1 MGSPPQGAGAAPA
14 GTAASLQDKGLRSDP
29 GPSREPRPWRPPGL
43 RASLLLPHHTSHTGC
58 RGRRTRGPQG
68 HRGSHGTALATTSKE
83 TRQRRL
89 LYCDRCTRVRAGAQA
104 ATRHT
109 PRLRRGHEH
118 RATVTRVFFRRG
130 RGHEGELGVIA
141 CFLFLVEHIPLGS
154 KQLFNLLGRGVRVL
168 SDNLRTQERCDRK
181 AGRPNSHNECGTAPG
196 YSARGALTPTSW
208 NYVP

>member
-1 MGSPPQGAGAAPA
+1 MPP
-14 GTAASLQDKGLRSDP
+14 
-29 GPSREPRPWRPPGL
+29 
-43 RASLLLPHHTSHTGC
+43 LLLPHCTSPTTGC
-58 RGRRTRGPQG
+58 RGRRARGLQG

-83 TRQRRL
+83 TRQQRL

-118 RATVTRVFFRRG
+118 RATVTRVFFVRG
-130 RGHEGELGVIA
+130 RGHEGKLGVIA

-154 KQLFNLLGRGVRVL
+154 KQLFNLLSGGVRVL

-181 AGRPNSHNECGTAPG
+181 TGRLNSHNA
-196 YSARGALTPTSW
+196 ARGPWRLSTWRSHSHVMELRPIKASKKK
-208 NYVP
+208 